1 MSSSQYADVP
11 PPIIELRRRSWNE
24 CLMPSRSLLKSNLFG
39 SIGREAEYVK
49 RDLTTGPAWARPLAR
64 WLAGREARALARA
77 AQLSG
82 VPPLVSFDGQHLRRK
97 WIAGVPM
104 QIARPADPA
113 YYRAA
118 LTLLRRLHR
127 AGIAHN
133 DLAKEPNWLVQPD
146 GRPALVGLQLAT
158 VSRRRT
164 LWFRLLARED
174 LRHLLQ
180 HKRSYCPGRLTRRQR
195 RMLADPG
202 VLSRF
207 WRQTG
212 KLVYQFVTRRML
224 GWRNREGVRDHG

>member
-1 MSSSQYADVP
+1 MSFIQDAAVP
-11 PPIIELRRRSWNE
+11 SPILQLRRRSWNE
-24 CLMPSRSLLKSNLFG
+24 HLMPSRSLLKSNLFG
-39 SIGREAEYVK
+39 SIEHEAEYLN
-49 RDLTTGPAWARPLAR
+49 RDLTAGPSWARPLAR
-64 WLAGREARALARA
+64 WLASREARALTRA

-82 VPPLVSFDGQHLRRK
+82 VPPLVSFDGQHLRRR

-104 QIARPADPA
+104 QVARPADPA
-113 YYRAA
+113 YFRAA

-158 VSRRRT
+158 VSRQRT

-180 HKRSYCPGRLTRRQR
+180 HKRSYCPGRLTLRQR

-207 WRQTG
+207 WHRTG
-212 KLVYQFVTRRML
+212 KAIYKFVTRRML
-224 GWRNREGVRDHG
+224 GWRTREGARDHG